1 MHLRTNVL
9 MTDIDYIKGNEVVK
23 LLQAGNENAYNII
36 YKNYYRGLC
45 AFASQY
51 VPASECEEIVQDAMM
66 WLWENKAT
74 LIPEI
79 PLKGLLFTIVKNKC
93 LNSVSHTQVRY
104 KVHSSIY
111 NKFEEQ
117 FEDPDF
123 YVCNEL
129 LDLYDKAV
137 KELPKEYREAF
148 EMNRFGEMTYNE
160 IATKMGISPKT
171 IAYRISQAIKLI
183 RIQLVDFLPFLF

>member
-1 MHLRTNVL
+1 

-79 PLKGLLFTIVKNKC
+79 PL
-93 LNSVSHTQVRY
+93 
-104 KVHSSIY
+104 
-111 NKFEEQ
+111 
-117 FEDPDF
+117 
-123 YVCNEL
+123 
-129 LDLYDKAV
+129 
-137 KELPKEYREAF
+137 
-148 EMNRFGEMTYNE
+148 
-160 IATKMGISPKT
+160 
-171 IAYRISQAIKLI
+171 
-183 RIQLVDFLPFLF
+183 